1 MENLRTWWQSLA
13 IREQQLVGFCGFFVL
28 IGGLYWGIWS
38 PISSA
43 QEDAERNHKAALQTL
58 NYVKKAAN
66 EIAGLAQAG
75 AKAKV
80 KGSLSSI
87 VNQTA
92 GQYSLEITRMQPQG
106 NKIQLWMDD
115 VPFDA
120 LLGYLHELVVQKGL
134 TLDSVDLSESDT
146 VGFVNVRRIQLSQ

>member
-1 MENLRTWWQSLA
+1 MENLRIWWQGLQL
-13 IREQQLVGFCGFFVL
+13 REQQLVGSCGIFVV
-28 IGGLYWGIWS
+28 IGILYWGIWS
-38 PISSA
+38 PISAA
-43 QEDAERNHKAALQTL
+43 QEEAERNYNSAQQTL
-58 NYVKKAAN
+58 SYVKTTAN
-66 EIAGLAQAG
+66 KIAGLKSSGSAP
-75 AKAKV
+75 KAR
-80 KGSLSSI
+80 GSLSSI

-120 LLGYLHELVVQKGL
+120 LLSYLHDLVVQKGL
-134 TLDSVDLSESDT
+134 TLESVDLSESDT